1 MNTILGLDLGYGNT
15 KLYGRAGGIVLP
27 SHVAAAQS
35 RAVTAVLGTE
45 AQTRPL
51 HITVSGQNYYVGTN
65 AHSWGEAL
73 ETLDYDRFA
82 GSAEAYALLYGAFT
96 RYLEIDPI
104 PETESIILY
113 VGLPLEPLSGTETA
127 VQETLAAV
135 RKWLT
140 GLHVWHA
147 DGQLHRL
154 NVARVEITSQPNA
167 IFFDFVLDGH
177 GRANPENAPFIRQ
190 EIGLV
195 SIGFNTIERQVIAR
209 GEITQK
215 YTAGTQYGV
224 HWFLGRVNDALGGH
238 YTLGELD
245 TLLRLSALDET
256 QTRAALTDWSRKV
269 IEQIEKQWHGEWPRF
284 GRILITGGGAALLNG
299 RLLPRFQGKAIVPDD
314 PILCIARGLYKF
326 ALKREM

>member
-1 MNTILGLDLGYGNT
+1 MLFGLDLGYGNT

-27 SHVAAAQS
+27 SHVAAAQT
-35 RAVTAVLGTE
+35 RAVAAVLGTE
-45 AQTRPL
+45 HQARPL
-51 HITVSGQNYYVGTN
+51 HITVSSQNYYVGDN

-82 GSAEAYALLYGAFT
+82 GSAEAYALLYGAFA
-96 RYLEIDPI
+96 RYLAVDPI
-104 PETESIILY
+104 PETEPIILY

-140 GLHVWHA
+140 GVHVWHA
-147 DGQLHRL
+147 DGQMHRVH
-154 NVARVEITSQPNA
+154 VARVEITSQPNA
-167 IFFDFVLDGH
+167 IFFDFVLGED
-177 GRANPENAPFIRQ
+177 GRANPQHAHLVSQ
-190 EIGLV
+190 ETGLV
-195 SIGFNTIERQVIAR
+195 SIGYNTIERQVIAR
-209 GEITQK
+209 GVVTQK

-224 HWFLGRVNDALGGH
+224 HWFLERINNALGGH

-245 TLLRLSALDET
+245 TLLRANALDEAA
-256 QTRAALTDWSRKV
+256 TRAALADWSRKV

-314 PILCIARGLYKF
+314 PILCIARGLYKL